1 MMEINERVAA
11 LKPTIECIVEEIKK
25 AYNWK
30 DFSLLW
36 CVLSFSCIMEEVN
49 RKDIADFVL
58 KHKEEI
64 INKLRKDL
72 EKNEN

>member
-1 MMEINERVAA
+1 
-11 LKPTIECIVEEIKK
+11 
-25 AYNWK
+25 
-30 DFSLLW
+30 
-36 CVLSFSCIMEEVN
+36 MEEVN

>member
-30 DFSLLW
+30 DFPLLY
-36 CVLSFSCIMEEVN
+36 SKYN
-49 RKDIADFVL
+49 
-58 KHKEEI
+58 
-64 INKLRKDL
+64 
-72 EKNEN
+72 